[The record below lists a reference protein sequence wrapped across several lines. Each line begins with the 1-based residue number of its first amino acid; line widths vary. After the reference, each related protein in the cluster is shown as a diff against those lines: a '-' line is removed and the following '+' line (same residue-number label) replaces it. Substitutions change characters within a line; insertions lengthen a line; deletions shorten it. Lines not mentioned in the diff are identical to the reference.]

1 MERIAKII
9 SWLFLPLLIPVY
21 AIACVMLV
29 PSEELS
35 PLQQNSLFH
44 LGNEQKLALLSLFS
58 LFCFLA
64 PSFVVVFLRMQG
76 QLSSLMM
83 ENRKERYLPAFA
95 TVLSGAGLIYTIFS
109 KIKPEMPGYVFIVG
123 LAVGSLLTVL
133 ICTIATFRFKISLH
147 AAGMGILTGFLMAYY
162 SQMFVFP
169 MWPIIIAFLLSGIVM
184 SGRAVLKLHSQREL
198 LSGYFVGF
206 ISVLGCC
213 IYLYYNIQTQY
224 YQ

>member
-1 MERIAKII
+1 MEKIAKII

-21 AIACVMLV
+21 AILCVMLV

-44 LGNEQKLALLSLFS
+44 LANEQKFALVSLFS

-64 PSFVVVFLRMQG
+64 PSFVVVFLRVQG

-95 TVLSGAGLIYTIFS
+95 TILSGGGLIYTIFS

-123 LAVGSLLTVL
+123 LAIGSFVTVL

-147 AAGMGILTGFLMAYY
+147 AAGTGILSGFLIAYY
-162 SQMFVFP
+162 SQMLLFP
-169 MWPIIIAFLLSGIVM
+169 MWPVVLAFLLSGIVM
-184 SGRAVLKLHSQREL
+184 SSRALLKLHSQREL
-198 LSGYFVGF
+198 ILGYFVGF

-213 IYLYYNIQTQY
+213 IYLYYNMQAQY